1 VCVVVGV
8 EYGTGEDLGGFGEV
22 FEGVD
27 VDGVCGGGWVVSV
40 MRSRYGAMV
49 FSMGL
54 VLGVRG
60 LRWRWRAVVV
70 ARIMDERAVNAVASL
85 LRPLSCSL

>member
-1 VCVVVGV
+1 MGVFGVVVDDVDCVLCVVVGV
-8 EYGTGEDLGGFGEV
+8 GYATGEDLGGIGWV

-27 VDGVCGGGWVVSV
+27 FYGVCGGGWVVSV
-40 MRSRYGAMV
+40 VRSRYGAMV

-60 LRWRWRAVVV
+60 LRWRWRAV
-70 ARIMDERAVNAVASL
+70 ASF
-85 LRPLSCSL
+85 LRPLSCSS